1 MPLLD
6 MTAHL
11 ARLTQ
16 PSAVV
21 AVAERPTGCD
31 RCRYGIQYPVPALR
45 NDRPLYQERLAQYRA
60 GELRPCNCA
69 AGQNMAD
76 WLGAAGDNEQ
86 QYQDNLAAMPA
97 KLAERRNETIF
108 ASAGI
113 PAKYAAYTL
122 AGFEQ
127 LAGADPGKRD
137 AILALRHY
145 QQHGHALQN
154 GEERPGLLLWGPS
167 GTGKTGSL
175 SPLFTDLV
183 RGGASGLWLQYNQ
196 LMADMRRFE
205 DGQVDARMEACQSVR
220 YLFLDDLGDPSAQKA
235 ATDYARDVL
244 FRIVDYRTSRN
255 MPIFVTTNLAPDMLI
270 NQFDQRTA
278 RRLLGACAIH
288 HMGGKTLR

>member
-6 MTAHL
+6 MTATFT
-11 ARLTQ
+11 A
-16 PSAVV
+16 PAAAVTV
-21 AVAERPTGCD
+21 ADRQLGCD
-31 RCRYGIQYPVPALR
+31 HCQHGILRPVPALR
-45 NDRPLYQERLAQYRA
+45 NDRPLYQERLAQYQA
-60 GELRPCNCA
+60 GELRPCNCP
-69 AGQNMAD
+69 AGSRLAD

-86 QYQDNLAAMPA
+86 AYQQNLAALPA
-97 KLAERRNETIF
+97 KLAERRNDQIF
-108 ASAGI
+108 QNAGI

-127 LAGADPGKRD
+127 LVGADPGKRD
-137 AILALRHY
+137 AVQALRHY
-145 QQHGHALQN
+145 QQHGHAVQN

-167 GTGKTGSL
+167 GSGKTGSL

-183 RGGASGLWLQYNQ
+183 RRGASGLWLQYNQ
-196 LMADMRRFE
+196 LMADMRKFE
-205 DGQVDARMEACQSVR
+205 DGQVDARMEACQSVA

>member
-1 MPLLD
+1 
-6 MTAHL
+6 MTATME
-11 ARLTQ
+11 AATYTVPRDQ
-16 PSAVV
+16 FWAQ
-21 AVAERPTGCD
+21 GCE
-31 RCRYGIQYPVPALR
+31 RCRYGIRYPIPALR
-45 NDRPLYQERLAQYRA
+45 NDRPLYQERLAQYHA

-69 AGQNMAD
+69 AGENLAD
-76 WLGAAGDNEQ
+76 WLGATHDNEQ
-86 QYQDNLAAMPA
+86 QYQDTLAALPA
-97 KLAERRNETIF
+97 KLAERRAEQIF
-108 ASAGI
+108 QSAGI
-113 PAKYAAYTL
+113 PDRYAAYTL

-127 LAGADPGKRD
+127 LVGADPGKRD
-137 AILALRHY
+137 AVQALRHY
-145 QQHGHALQN
+145 QQHGHALQA
-154 GEERPGLLLWGPS
+154 GEQRPGLLLWGPS
-167 GTGKTGSL
+167 GSGKTGSL

-183 RGGASGLWLQYNQ
+183 RRGASGLWLQYNQ
-196 LMADMRRFE
+196 LMADMRKFE
-205 DGQVDARMEACQSVR
+205 DGQVDARMAACQSVA

>member
-1 MPLLD
+1 
-6 MTAHL
+6 MTAT
-11 ARLTQ
+11 LT
-16 PSAVV
+16 A
-21 AVAERPTGCD
+21 PTYTVPHDQFWAQGCD
-31 RCRYGIQYPVPALR
+31 RCRYGIQHPIPALR
-45 NDRPLYQERLAQYRA
+45 HDRLLYPERLAQYHS
-60 GELRPCNCA
+60 GELRLCTCA
-69 AGQNMAD
+69 AGLNLAD
-76 WLGAAGDNEQ
+76 WLGATGDNEQ
-86 QYQDNLAAMPA
+86 QYQENLAAMPA
-97 KLAERRNETIF
+97 KLAERRNDQIF
-108 ASAGI
+108 QNAGI
-113 PAKYAAYTL
+113 PDKYAAYTL

-127 LAGADPGKRD
+127 LVGADPGKRD
-137 AILALRHY
+137 AIQALRHY

-154 GEERPGLLLWGPS
+154 GEERPGMLLWGPS
-167 GTGKTGSL
+167 GSGKTGSL

-183 RGGASGLWLQYNQ
+183 RRGASGLWLQYNQ